1 MFPKPGLLETQLQ
14 FVMELGYTT
23 GPFYTRTGNNHKKQ
37 VKDRVIQ
44 MATSKKTG
52 PFQQNIIVLH
62 IGLETKSQP
71 QLIGF

>member
-44 MATSKKTG
+44 MATSD
-52 PFQQNIIVLH
+52 NWSI
-62 IGLETKSQP
+62 
-71 QLIGF
+71 